1 MWCKELTDTSETN
14 CFGAWWASLLAL
26 ARLLS
31 PSAPVITKIF
41 NCSLK
46 HQNVP
51 FLWKQANF
59 SPIPKE
65 SLTECDQL
73 RPISLT
79 NITVWNYE
87 RLVCKQELSTILK
100 SAIGHDQFANK
111 KGHNTTVAII
121 FGLSNLT
128 RVMILS
134 QPFHLILG
142 RLLMQS
148 PIAFCANK
156 MMSYDIKNWIIS
168 FLCERWQSVGGW
180 WSGNQFP
187 QQQ

>member
-14 CFGAWWASLLAL
+14 RFGAWWVSLPAL

-31 PSAPVITKIF
+31 PSAPVIPKIF

-51 FLWKQANF
+51 SLWKQANV

-65 SLTECDQL
+65 SPLTECDQL
-73 RPISLT
+73 RPTPLS
-79 NITVWNYE
+79 NIPESMSV
-87 RLVCKQELSTILK
+87 LS
-100 SAIGHDQFANK
+100 ANK
-111 KGHNTTVAII
+111 NYLLSLSQPLDLINSLIKRDNTTITII

-128 RVMILS
+128 RVRILW

-142 RLLMQS
+142 RLLTQS
-148 PIAFCANK
+148 LIAFCANK
-156 MMSYDIKNWIIS
+156 MMSYDIKNWIMS
-168 FLCERWQSVGGW
+168 FLCDR
-180 WSGNQFP
+180 
-187 QQQ
+187 